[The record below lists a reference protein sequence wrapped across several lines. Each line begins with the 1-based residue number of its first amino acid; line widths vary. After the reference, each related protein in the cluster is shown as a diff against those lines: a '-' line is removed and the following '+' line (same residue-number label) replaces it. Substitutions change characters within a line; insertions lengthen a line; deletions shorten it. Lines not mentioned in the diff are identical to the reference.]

1 MRSVFAVSFLSA
13 FLAAGL
19 AGAAQCPHNP
29 DGLGTSRVLVIDPNE
44 HMLLGSMQYR
54 ETLPLAD
61 REVVLTFDDGPLA
74 PYTTRILEMLAA
86 ECVKATYFLVG
97 RMMRSNP
104 ELVRRIYNEGHTV
117 GTHSQN
123 HPFTF
128 HTMSVEKAAREIED
142 GFESARA
149 ALGDP
154 NAVAPFFRIP
164 GLLRANGVEEYLSSR
179 GYMTWSADVPGDDW
193 LRVSADEV
201 AKRTI
206 ERLEA
211 KGKGIVLL
219 HDIQSKTVLA
229 LPRILKE
236 LKARRFRIV
245 HVVPSTADRPKTVT
259 EPEQWLIA
267 GARPRAK
274 KPWPQ
279 VAAPA
284 VAEQPGLPA
293 PGLQSFGIANP
304 DGSKALVPPRSR
316 SVITRAEVPLPPL
329 PPWPRTTEPV
339 EVAAD
344 VEPNLPAPS
353 ADAFALKPPIVAET
367 TLHPGMLRASV
378 DPETTGSVRPR
389 PAATSPPQPRADAT
403 DAPRPRTAQKR
414 RKPAHAGQS
423 PGSLRTIFSQTPPK
437 PPAPV
442 RARTRTPDG
451 KPVTT
456 SSLRPD

>member
-1 MRSVFAVSFLSA
+1 MRSIFAVSFLSA

-29 DGLGTSRVLVIDPNE
+29 DALGTSRVLVIDPNE

-97 RMMRSNP
+97 RMARSNP

-128 HTMSVEKAAREIED
+128 HKMSVEKAEREIED

-164 GLLRANGVEEYLSSR
+164 GLLRADGVEQHLSSR

-193 LRVSADEV
+193 LRISGDEV

-206 ERLEA
+206 DRLEA

-219 HDIQSKTVLA
+219 HDIQAKTVLA
-229 LPRILKE
+229 LPKILQE
-236 LKARRFRIV
+236 LKRRGFRIV
-245 HVVPSTADRPKTVT
+245 HVVPSNPDRPKTVT

-279 VAAPA
+279 VLAPA
-284 VAEQPGLPA
+284 VAERPGLPA
-293 PGLQSFGIANP
+293 PSVQSFGITHL
-304 DGSKALVPPRSR
+304 DGAKAAVPLAPPRSR

-329 PPWPRTTEPV
+329 PPWPRMAEPV
-339 EVAAD
+339 EVVTGD
-344 VEPNLPAPS
+344 VDLPAPS
-353 ADAFALKPPIVAET
+353 ADSFALKPPIVAET
-367 TLHPGMLRASV
+367 GLFPVVLRPAV

-389 PAATSPPQPRADAT
+389 RAAAEAARPRAVV
-403 DAPRPRTAQKR
+403 QKR
-414 RKPAHAGQS
+414 TKRAPATADS
-423 PGSLRTIFSQTPPK
+423 PGALRTIFSHTPPK

-442 RARTRTPDG
+442 RARPRTPDS

-456 SSLRPD
+456 SSLRSD